1 VTEVN
6 KDEKVVVARS
16 TFNAANVIAA
26 IALLIAV
33 LGILKYIGASP
44 F

>member
-1 VTEVN
+1 MAEIH
-6 KDEKVVVARS
+6 KDESVAVARS
-16 TFNAANVIAA
+16 SFNVGGVIAA

-33 LGILKYIGASP
+33 LGVLKYFGALP